1 MIVARRA
8 SNFTVFLTAA
18 ALLCGTACERTAEI
32 APVAVVEADRY
43 PDDISPPPGTS
54 YPCALTA
61 LPKDLP
67 GIPSGDRAYINRTYA
82 RVLRATQA
90 KLVALKA
97 LEDNKSIGGAVERYD
112 TAVATISE
120 TLEHDRPP
128 AGLESFHANLIAAIR
143 LQREF
148 FNKAGSQRIGGDSMP
163 QIYAIPEGRQ
173 ASTSLMSA
181 WSEMSERYPSWSEA
195 TKDSIYHHLCAL
207 DLF

>member
-1 MIVARRA
+1 MPARLA
-8 SNFTVFLTAA
+8 SNATVFLTAA
-18 ALLCGTACERTAEI
+18 ALLCGTACERAAEI
-32 APVAVVEADRY
+32 APAAVVEVERY
-43 PDDISPPPGTS
+43 PSDISPPPGTA

-82 RVLRATQA
+82 RILRATQA

-97 LEDNKSIGGAVERYD
+97 LEDNKSIGAAVARYD
-112 TAVATISE
+112 AAVAKIGE
-120 TLEHDRPP
+120 TLAHDKPP
-128 AGLESFHANLIAAIR
+128 AGLESFHANVIAAIG
-143 LQREF
+143 LQRTF
-148 FNKAGSQRIGGDSMP
+148 FNKGGSQRIGGDSMQ

-173 ASTSLMSA
+173 ASSRLITAWGQMSA
-181 WSEMSERYPSWSEA
+181 RYPSWSEA